1 MEQLVARKA
10 HNLEVRGSSPLP
22 ATKICF
28 MEFMIVDNKT
38 VVSQGF
44 TSEEA
49 AEKHLMVL
57 VSNEEEF
64 EGKAKIVQ
72 VLSTW
77 SF

>member
-1 MEQLVARKA
+1 
-10 HNLEVRGSSPLP
+10 
-22 ATKICF
+22 

-38 VVSQGF
+38 VVSEGF

-49 AEKHLMVL
+49 AEKYLMVL
-57 VSNEEEF
+57 ISNEEKF

>member
-1 MEQLVARKA
+1 
-10 HNLEVRGSSPLP
+10 
-22 ATKICF
+22 

-44 TSEEA
+44 TSEEE
-49 AEKHLMVL
+49 AEKYLMVL